1 MAIKTVGFLGGMTAH
16 STVPYYTQI
25 NEHVAAI
32 LGPPNW
38 ASIIMYSFAY
48 EEANALFMANDWAGV
63 AAKFIATAKN
73 MRTSGAQAI
82 VIGCNA
88 GHKVFDALQDA
99 MDVPVLHIADATAQT
114 VQKRGIKKVGL
125 LGTEP
130 VMRDDFIKKRLLE
143 KAEGLQEVV
152 VPESDEIDHLQN
164 KVMPEVAAGKVSEE
178 QRLWMVNMTKKLV
191 ERGAEAVVLGCT
203 DFQFIIKA
211 KDVGEGVLIDTM
223 EEHARY
229 IAEWSVGKI

>member
-25 NEHVAAI
+25 NEHVAAL

-38 ASIIMYSFAY
+38 ASLLMYSFAY

-63 AAKFIATAKN
+63 AAKFISTARN
-73 MRTSGAQAI
+73 MRSSGAEAI

-88 GHKVFDALQDA
+88 GHKVFDELQDA

-114 VQKRGIKKVGL
+114 VQKRKLTRVGL

-130 VMRDDFIKKRLLE
+130 VMREEFIKKRLLD
-143 KAEGLQEVV
+143 KADGLEEVL
-152 VPESDEIDHLQN
+152 VPTSEEIDFLQSR
-164 KVMPEVAAGKVSEE
+164 VMPEVAAGKVSQEMKA
-178 QRLWMVNMTKKLV
+178 WMVNMTKKLV
-191 ERGAEAVVLGCT
+191 ERGAQAVVLGCT
-203 DFQFIIKA
+203 DFQFIVKA
-211 KDVGEGVLIDTM
+211 EDVGEGVLIDTM

-229 IAEWSVGKI
+229 IAEWAVGRV